1 MSHVYFDHNA
11 TTQIDGRV
19 LDAML
24 PWMRTQ
30 SGNPSS
36 RHQFG
41 RAAREAVAQARE
53 QVARACGAQA
63 SQVVFTAS
71 GTEANNL
78 AIKGLAD
85 YLPHGQIL
93 SSAVEH
99 PCVTRSAI
107 AMRALGHASNSI
119 PVGSDGKVDRAE
131 MKAQLSQATSL
142 VSVMLANNET
152 GVLQDVAELAELARA
167 HGSLMHTDAV
177 QALGKIAINFNDL
190 NVHAMT
196 VSSHKLHGPQGAA
209 ALILD
214 KRLDIQ
220 PLLHGGGQ
228 ERGLRSGTENVA
240 AIVGFGLACELASQ
254 QLADY
259 QGHTLS
265 LRTQLETGL
274 AAMNATIFG
283 AQSIRLSNTSFFA
296 MDGIEGETLV
306 VALDR
311 KGFAVASGSACSS
324 DSTEPSAVL
333 LAMGVQ
339 EDLARGALRVSLG
352 QQNTAQQVSDFLQL
366 LQQEIVRLKQL
377 SAMAA

>member
-11 TTQIDGRV
+11 TTQIDARV

-24 PWMRTQ
+24 PWMRAQ

-53 QVARACGAQA
+53 QVARACGAQS

-85 YLPHGQIL
+85 YVPQGQIL

-99 PCVTRSAI
+99 PCVTRSAM
-107 AMRALGHASNSI
+107 AMRALGHTSNSI
-119 PVGSDGKVDRAE
+119 PVDSYGKVNRAE

-152 GVLQDVAELAELARA
+152 GVLQDVAELAEIARA

-177 QALGKIAINFNDL
+177 QALGKIALNFNDL

-214 KRLDIQ
+214 KRVDIQ

-265 LRTQLETGL
+265 LRTQLEEGL

-283 AQSIRLSNTSFFA
+283 AQSTRLSNTSFFA

-311 KGFAVASGSACSS
+311 KGYAVASGSACSS

-339 EDLARGALRVSLG
+339 EELARGAVRVSLG
-352 QQNTAQQVSDFLQL
+352 TQNSSQQVAEFLQH
-366 LQQEIVRLKQL
+366 LQQETLRLKQL

>member
-107 AMRALGHASNSI
+107 AMRALGHTSNSI

-259 QGHTLS
+259 QGHTIS
-265 LRTQLETGL
+265 LRTQLEEGL

-339 EDLARGALRVSLG
+339 EDLARGAVRVSLG

>member
-11 TTQIDGRV
+11 TTQIDARV

-24 PWMRTQ
+24 PWMSAQ

-63 SQVVFTAS
+63 SQVVFTSS

-85 YLPHGQIL
+85 YVPRGQIL

-99 PCVTRSAI
+99 PCVTRSAM
-107 AMRALGHASNSI
+107 AMRALGHTSNSI
-119 PVGSDGKVDRAE
+119 PVDSDGKVDLTE

-152 GVLQDVAELAELARA
+152 GVLQDVAELAEISRA

-177 QALGKIAINFNDL
+177 QALGKIDLNFNDL

-214 KRLDIQ
+214 KRVDIQ

-259 QGHTLS
+259 QAHTLS
-265 LRTQLETGL
+265 LRTQLEKGL
-274 AAMNATIFG
+274 VAMNASIFG
-283 AQSIRLSNTSFFA
+283 AQSKRLSNTSFFA

-311 KGFAVASGSACSS
+311 KGYAVASGSACSS

-339 EDLARGALRVSLG
+339 EELARGAVRLSLG
-352 QQNTAQQVSDFLQL
+352 TQNSAQQVADFLQQ
-366 LQQEIVRLKQL
+366 LQQEILRLKQL

>member
-107 AMRALGHASNSI
+107 AMRALGHTSNSI

-177 QALGKIAINFNDL
+177 QALGKIALNFNDL

-214 KRLDIQ
+214 KRVDIQ

-352 QQNTAQQVSDFLQL
+352 QQNTTQQVSDFLQH
-366 LQQEIVRLKQL
+366 LQQEIIRLKQL

>member
-85 YLPHGQIL
+85 YVPHGQIL

-99 PCVTRSAI
+99 PCVTRSAM

-131 MKAQLSQATSL
+131 MKAQLSQPTSL

-177 QALGKIAINFNDL
+177 QALGKIALNFNDL

-214 KRLDIQ
+214 KRVDIQ

-240 AIVGFGLACELASQ
+240 AIVGFGLACELAHQ
-254 QLADY
+254 QLAEY
-259 QGHTLS
+259 QRHTLS
-265 LRTQLETGL
+265 LRTQLEEGL

-311 KGFAVASGSACSS
+311 KGYAVASGSACSS

-339 EDLARGALRVSLG
+339 EDLARGAVRVSLG

>member
-53 QVARACGAQA
+53 QVARACGAQS

-85 YLPHGQIL
+85 YVPRGQIL

-99 PCVTRSAI
+99 PCVTRSAM
-107 AMRALGHASNSI
+107 AMRPLGHTSNSI
-119 PVGSDGKVDRAE
+119 PVNSDGKVDRAE

-214 KRLDIQ
+214 KRVDIQ

-259 QGHTLS
+259 QSHTLN

-274 AAMNATIFG
+274 AAMNASIFG

-311 KGFAVASGSACSS
+311 KGYAVASGSACSS

-339 EDLARGALRVSLG
+339 EELARGAVRVSLG
-352 QQNTAQQVSDFLQL
+352 TQNSAQQVADFLQH
-366 LQQEIVRLKQL
+366 LQQEILRLKQL

>member
-85 YLPHGQIL
+85 YVPRGQIL

-99 PCVTRSAI
+99 PCVTRSAM
-107 AMRALGHASNSI
+107 AMRALGHSSNSI
-119 PVGSDGKVDRAE
+119 PVDSDGKVDRAE

-167 HGSLMHTDAV
+167 HGSLIHTDAV
-177 QALGKIAINFNDL
+177 QALGKIALNFNDL

-214 KRLDIQ
+214 KRVDIQ

-228 ERGLRSGTENVA
+228 ERNLRSGTENVS

-259 QGHTLS
+259 QSHTLS
-265 LRTQLETGL
+265 LRTQLEKGL
-274 AAMNATIFG
+274 ASMNATIFG
-283 AQSIRLSNTSFFA
+283 AQSTRLSNTSFFA

-311 KGFAVASGSACSS
+311 KGYAVASGSACSS

-339 EDLARGALRVSLG
+339 EELARGAVRVSLG
-352 QQNTAQQVSDFLQL
+352 TQNSAQQVADFLQH
-366 LQQEIVRLKQL
+366 LQQEILRLKQL